1 LRSTIN
7 NLICLQSTHCNTL
20 RTLDDTINV
29 IKNKIRLI
37 SELELD
43 ISECTTKL
51 MLTEMTTTLCN
62 LAQQHM
68 ETRRLYDQ
76 VTKDIN
82 ILTAFK

>member
-37 SELELD
+37 NELELD
-43 ISECTTKL
+43 ISKGATRV
-51 MLTEMTTTLCN
+51 MLTEMTTTLRN